1 MPSNHTLFVC
11 ADKTFTL
18 AHSYFYEKVSTFTC
32 EFCTCVIKRKLRYNS
47 VKSLTTFSKNYHRY
61 IFGVYDL
68 LCIYNIVTRSKSK
81 CFYCGHDR

>member
-32 EFCTCVIKRKLRYNS
+32 EFCTCVIKE
-47 VKSLTTFSKNYHRY
+47 NYG
-61 IFGVYDL
+61 I
-68 LCIYNIVTRSKSK
+68 TRSKVRQLFLKIIIDKFSVFMTYFI
-81 CFYCGHDR
+81 CILL